1 MMRTSSCRPF
11 SLVLTAAGRASAIAC
26 GPSAPPPAPTPSGDA
41 AFSELA
47 RGYLDDTYR
56 RQPTLA
62 TFLGIHKYNQLL
74 RDPSRQAVL
83 DEVAAARQF
92 RDRVAAI
99 DATTLSPANQL
110 DREQLLVAIDSRVL
124 TLETVRPWAR
134 DPDSYSSGLTNT
146 AYIMIKRAFAPPDER
161 LRQLVAREKA
171 MPATLAEARKNLD
184 NPPRIYTEIAI
195 EQLDGNRDFF
205 RTAVA
210 SAFPTVTDKA
220 LLAEF
225 KQANDAVIAAL
236 DDYKKWLQ
244 SDLLK
249 RSNGDFAIGE
259 ETLRKKL
266 AADEMLALSLDEL
279 LAIAEKDLRKNQ
291 AAFADTARLI
301 DPKRTAMQ
309 VLETVQ
315 ANYPPASKLLAVTQA
330 ELDALGQFMTDRKL
344 ITIPKAAPATV
355 QETPPFLRATTS
367 ASMDIP
373 GPFETVATEAY
384 YNMTLPDP
392 KSSAKDTRE
401 FMKQWYYAAISNV
414 SVHEVWPGHYLQF
427 LYAKQFPSDI
437 RKVFGAATNSEGWAH
452 YCEQMVIDEGF
463 HADDPR
469 YRLAQLQDAL
479 LRNARFIVGIRMHTK
494 GMTVAQA
501 EDFFVKEG
509 YQPQPVAV
517 SESKRGSSDPTYGYY
532 TMGKLMILKLRE
544 DYKAKMGAQYSLQK
558 FHDTFISL
566 GPLPLPLIR
575 KAMLGEIG
583 QLF

>member
-1 MMRTSSCRPF
+1 MRTSSCRSF
-11 SLVLTAAGRASAIAC
+11 SLVFTSAGLATAIAC
-26 GPSAPPPAPTPSGDA
+26 SPSAPPPTPTPSGDA
-41 AFSELA
+41 AFSEIA

-62 TFLGIHKYNQLL
+62 TFLGIHKYNESL

-83 DEVAAARQF
+83 DEVAVARQF
-92 RDRVAAI
+92 RDRAAAI
-99 DATTLSPANQL
+99 DATTLSPSNQL
-110 DREQLLVAIDSRVL
+110 DREQLLLAIDSRVL

-146 AYIMIKRAFAPPDER
+146 AYLMIKRAFAPPDER

-195 EQLDGNRDFF
+195 EQIDGNRDFF

-220 LLAEF
+220 PLAEF

-259 ETLRKKL
+259 ETFRKKL
-266 AADEMLALSLDEL
+266 AGDEMLAVPLDEL

-291 AAFADTARLI
+291 AAFADTARLL
-301 DPKRTAMQ
+301 DPKRTPMQ
-309 VLETVQ
+309 VLEAVQ
-315 ANYPPASKLLAVTQA
+315 ADYPPASKLLAVTQS
-330 ELDALGQFMTDRKL
+330 ELDALGRFMSDHKL

-392 KSSAKDTRE
+392 KASAKATRE
-401 FMKQWYYAAISNV
+401 FMKQWY
-414 SVHEVWPGHYLQF
+414 
-427 LYAKQFPSDI
+427 
-437 RKVFGAATNSEGWAH
+437 
-452 YCEQMVIDEGF
+452 
-463 HADDPR
+463 
-469 YRLAQLQDAL
+469 
-479 LRNARFIVGIRMHTK
+479 
-494 GMTVAQA
+494 
-501 EDFFVKEG
+501 
-509 YQPQPVAV
+509 
-517 SESKRGSSDPTYGYY
+517 
-532 TMGKLMILKLRE
+532 
-544 DYKAKMGAQYSLQK
+544 
-558 FHDTFISL
+558 
-566 GPLPLPLIR
+566 
-575 KAMLGEIG
+575 
-583 QLF
+583 